1 MKVNWEIFT
10 LSFRGIL
17 SEVDLSLLLRPET
30 FLALLVALLIVERKR
45 GFWRALLS
53 VIPTALALLV
63 LWNQLLLTQG
73 DYLHNFY
80 MAAFLGVGAMMLL
93 YVLYIYTIRE
103 QVD

>member
-1 MKVNWEIFT
+1 MKVNWEILT
-10 LSFRGIL
+10 QSFRGIL
-17 SEVDLSLLLRPET
+17 GEVDLSLLLRPET

-53 VIPTALALLV
+53 VIPAAMALLV

-73 DYLHNFY
+73 DYLHNFLY
-80 MAAFLGVGAMMLL
+80 GRVLGVGAMMLL